1 MLKQVKYPK
10 LNVTHSQPDSNL
22 FDEVQVFFK
31 NVSETFDI
39 LLPKSLT
46 DAKKHNFQN
55 KVVKEL
61 EQCSNTVSL
70 NCVIFLA
77 LFTYN

>member
-1 MLKQVKYPK
+1 ML
-10 LNVTHSQPDSNL
+10 SQPDSNL
-22 FDEVQVFFK
+22 FNEVQVFFK

-39 LLPKSLT
+39 LLPKGLT

-61 EQCSNTVSL
+61 EQSSNTVSL